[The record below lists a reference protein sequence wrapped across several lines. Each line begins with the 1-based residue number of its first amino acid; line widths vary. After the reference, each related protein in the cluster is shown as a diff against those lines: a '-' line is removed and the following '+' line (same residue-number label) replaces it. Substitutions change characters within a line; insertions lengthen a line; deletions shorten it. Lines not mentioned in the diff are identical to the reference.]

1 MAVYIVAYELFEQS
15 TRHQRLAQRLQSL
28 GARWT
33 LRDHVCFL
41 TTDLTAAELMDR
53 FEDCLGEDDELFIA
67 RLSGQAAWAGLHR
80 ADSEWLR
87 AYLGR

>member
-1 MAVYIVAYELFEQS
+1 MASYIVAYDLFENSIRQ
-15 TRHQRLAQRLQSL
+15 QRLAQRLQSL

-41 TTDLTAAELMDR
+41 TTDLSASELMDR
-53 FEDCLGEDDELFIA
+53 FEDCLGESDELFIA

-87 AYLGR
+87 SHLGR

>member
-1 MAVYIVAYELFEQS
+1 MAAYIVAYDLFENSIRQ
-15 TRHQRLAQRLQSL
+15 QRLAQRLQSL
-28 GARWT
+28 GAHWT

-41 TTDLTAAELMDR
+41 TADLSASELMDR
-53 FEDCLGEDDELFIA
+53 LEDCLDESDELFIA

-87 AYLGR
+87 SHLGR

>member
-1 MAVYIVAYELFEQS
+1 MASYIVAYDLFENSIRQ
-15 TRHQRLAQRLQSL
+15 QRLAQRLQSM

-33 LRDHVCFL
+33 FRDHVCFL
-41 TTDLTAAELMDR
+41 TTELSASQLMDQL
-53 FEDCLGEDDELFIA
+53 EDCLGESDELFVA

-87 AYLGR
+87 SHLGR